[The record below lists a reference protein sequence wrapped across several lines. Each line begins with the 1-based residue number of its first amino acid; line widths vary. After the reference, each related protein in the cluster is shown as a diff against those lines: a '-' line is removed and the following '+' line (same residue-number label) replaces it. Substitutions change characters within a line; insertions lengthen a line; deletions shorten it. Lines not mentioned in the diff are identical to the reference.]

1 MVNLLVFWSV
11 CLHAFGN
18 VFLAK
23 SRDHIEKAKVLQ
35 LGGCCKEVV
44 RERVISGSPPV
55 GITLSGALKQM
66 DPACEEFQRCSA
78 ELYAVG

>member
-1 MVNLLVFWSV
+1 MVNLLVFWSG

-23 SRDHIEKAKVLQ
+23 SRDRFKK
-35 LGGCCKEVV
+35 LGSCCKKMV
-44 RERVISGSPPV
+44 RGGVISGSPPV
-55 GITLSGALKQM
+55 GITVSEALKQM
-66 DPACEEFQRCSA
+66 DPTCEEFQRCSA

>member
-1 MVNLLVFWSV
+1 MVNLLVFWSG

-23 SRDHIEKAKVLQ
+23 SKDHVKKAKVLQ
-35 LGGCCKEVV
+35 LGGCCKGVV
-44 RERVISGSPPV
+44 RGRVIPGSPPV
-55 GITLSGALKQM
+55 GITVSGALKQM
-66 DPACEEFQRCSA
+66 DLTCEEFQRCSA